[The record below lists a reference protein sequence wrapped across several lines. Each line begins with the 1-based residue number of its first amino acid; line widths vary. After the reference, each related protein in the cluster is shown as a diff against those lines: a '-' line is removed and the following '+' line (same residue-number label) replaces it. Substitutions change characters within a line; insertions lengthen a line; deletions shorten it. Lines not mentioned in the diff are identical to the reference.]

1 MTTKL
6 LTITALFASA
16 ALSVFGANPAHA
28 AMVAGWDFSQYF
40 ADGILSIDGN
50 VYTDTLSANYSDLD
64 PTQGAGAESAAFG
77 TLYLNGQFGSTNVQA
92 GSGLEPIL
100 PSSAVGTTGS
110 LNSNLGA
117 PGGLGGSLDF
127 DTHSILA
134 FEGQAYTNFLA
145 MTAPGVADIVFAANL
160 SAVPETGSDWS
171 VSFGARTYAGA
182 GSVGIAFSTDGVSYT
197 SAGSAVLSTLDT
209 LYSVT
214 LGALASDTAFVKF
227 SFSAPAAG
235 GDGQAFI
242 DNVAVNA
249 TVSAI
254 PEPGTALLC
263 GLGMIGLG
271 LAGRRHPVARA

>member
-1 MTTKL
+1 MKTKL
-6 LTITALFASA
+6 LTLTALFASA
-16 ALSVFGANPAHA
+16 VLSVFSANPAHA

-50 VYTDTLSANYSDLD
+50 AYTGTLAANYSDLD

-77 TLYLNGQFGSTNVQA
+77 TLYLDGQFGSTNVQA
-92 GSGLEPIL
+92 GSGSEPIL
-100 PSSAVGTTGS
+100 PSGAVGGS
-110 LNSNLGA
+110 LSSNLGA

-145 MTAPGVADIVFAANL
+145 LTATNIANIVFGANL
-160 SAVPETGSDWS
+160 SSVPETGSDWS
-171 VSFGARTYAGA
+171 LSFGARTFSGA
-182 GSVGIAFSTDGVSYT
+182 GSVGVAFSTDGVSYT
-197 SAGSAVLSTLDT
+197 SAGSVVLSSLDT

-214 LGALASDTAFVKF
+214 LGAIASDAAFVKL

-235 GDGQAFI
+235 GVGQAFI

-254 PEPGTALLC
+254 PEPATALLC

-271 LAGRRHPVARA
+271 IAGRRHSVARA